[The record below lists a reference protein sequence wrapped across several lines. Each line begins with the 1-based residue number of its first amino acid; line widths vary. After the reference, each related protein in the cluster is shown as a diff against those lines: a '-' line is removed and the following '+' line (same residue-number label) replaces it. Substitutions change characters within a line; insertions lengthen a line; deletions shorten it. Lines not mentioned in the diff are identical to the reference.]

1 MFESRW
7 RLSIT
12 RLENSTSP
20 RPVTASGSHPTGRKI
35 PAISGVIGAL
45 LLGVSLHSSAAF
57 AFGPAPQEA
66 DEDSVETVRAP
77 GERGAPQ
84 PESSTAS
91 GSITRTDKY
100 QEGYQYG
107 GESAARIVTNVR
119 AKTVGREG
127 CSGVSAME
135 NALVSV
141 VRTIRPPRSTASG
154 GATEDQFVQGYFRGY
169 YDRIREG
176 IHEARESCSALQY
189 DDGVLPGRLAG
200 AFLCSS
206 ASFSLDWV
214 IGGSFEME
222 PVYAEWHGGAQ
233 FLSND
238 CEAHAEVELVS
249 CGLENS
255 VTTLTAQLAASCR

>member
-1 MFESRW
+1 MSESRW
-7 RLSIT
+7 RLSST
-12 RLENSTSP
+12 RLENSSSP

-35 PAISGVIGAL
+35 PGISGVIGAL
-45 LLGVSLHSSAAF
+45 LLGVSLHSSAAL
-57 AFGPAPQEA
+57 AFGSAPQEPA
-66 DEDSVETVRAP
+66 EEPSETVRLP
-77 GERGAPQ
+77 GDSRS
-84 PESSTAS
+84 PEGESLAAS
-91 GSITRTDKY
+91 GSTARSDKY

-107 GESAARIVTNVR
+107 AESAARIVTNVR
-119 AKTVGREG
+119 AKTIGLEG

-176 IHEARESCSALQY
+176 IREARESCSVLQY

-214 IGGSFEME
+214 IGGSFDME
-222 PVYAEWHGGAQ
+222 PVYADWHGGTQ
-233 FLSND
+233 LLSNE

-255 VTTLTAQLAASCR
+255 VTTLTTQLVASCR